1 MFITAVSVLFLRIS
15 LSYGQITIQRETQLV
30 LLILSHWIILVIYLV
45 DIATQPLNNRGQ
57 IQPRS
62 QGPLLPVKARTLGTK
77 LKQIMF

>member
-1 MFITAVSVLFLRIS
+1 MFITAICVLFLKIT
-15 LSYGQITIQRETQLV
+15 LSYGEITIQRETQLV

-45 DIATQPLNNRGQ
+45 DIATQRLNNRGQ

-77 LKQIMF
+77 LSQIMF